1 VTLADLVHENQ
12 AVEIERKSAEV
23 ATWHIVI
30 PQDMPLRDKLLQRL
44 WQKGSSRLG
53 LPAVPPEMSLPA
65 MADHSEQM
73 TWQSLDDLLIVR
85 RVTGAHSARFSRPSR
100 EAGWANFMVVLQVIA
115 GSVRITDAEND
126 VVIGPGMICIRDFAN
141 DWKYSSGEET
151 TSRILILP
159 KQALAEVSYERFRPF
174 VAVGSSSP
182 ESRLLLAQ
190 LDVLGETAGTLT
202 HKAAKRARNAT
213 LHLIRGILDAAL
225 ASEARSSHMRGRAE
239 RYIDRHLRDP
249 SLDPNTIAK
258 GLGVSLRTLHRTF
271 AETDESVMAYVRRR
285 RLDHARIEMA
295 TQDSSI
301 TITYLAARWQ
311 FADAAHF
318 SRAFRQRF
326 GLTPTQYRKMDENTR
341 LGVRDLDTI

>member
-1 VTLADLVHENQ
+1 
-12 AVEIERKSAEV
+12 
-23 ATWHIVI
+23 
-30 PQDMPLRDKLLQRL
+30 MPLRDKLLQRL
-44 WQKGSSRLG
+44 WQKGSSHMG
-53 LPAVPPEMSLPA
+53 LPAISPEITLPA
-65 MADHSEQM
+65 VADYPEQM

-85 RVTGAHSARFSRPSR
+85 RVSGAHSVYFSRHSI
-100 EAGWANFMVVLQVIA
+100 EAGWTDFMVMFQVTA
-115 GSVRITDAEND
+115 GSVRITDSEND
-126 VVIGPGMICIRDFAN
+126 MVIEPGMICIRDFGT
-141 DWKYSSGEET
+141 DWRYSSGEET

-182 ESRLLLAQ
+182 EARLLLAQ

-213 LHLIRGILDAAL
+213 LHLIRGILDTAL
-225 ASEARSSHMRGRAE
+225 SSEVRSSQMRSRAE

-271 AETDESVMAYVRRR
+271 AESDESVMAYVRRR
-285 RLDHARIEMA
+285 RRDHARIEM
-295 TQDSSI
+295 TTHDSSV

-326 GLTPTQYRKMDENTR
+326 GLTPSQYRKMDQNTR
-341 LGVRDLDTI
+341 LRERDLDAI